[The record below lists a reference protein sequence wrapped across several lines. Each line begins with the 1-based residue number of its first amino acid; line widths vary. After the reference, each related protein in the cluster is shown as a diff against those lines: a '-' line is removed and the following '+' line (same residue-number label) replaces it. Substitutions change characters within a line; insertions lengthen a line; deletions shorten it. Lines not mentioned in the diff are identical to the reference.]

1 MPVDPD
7 VLAHTLAPLV
17 DRLDGHDRLN
27 PDERDE
33 VLRIARAFACKD
45 SARATGLAPE
55 TIRGRR
61 KRIYVKLG
69 VRGAAEIVAAL
80 LALAAGMLARGESIP
95 VPSPG
100 SLPVDGDARRAVRA
114 RTRDEARDDG
124 VE

>member
-7 VLAHTLAPLV
+7 VLAKTLAPLV
-17 DRLDGHDRLN
+17 DGLDGHGRLSA
-27 PDERDE
+27 EEKEE

-45 SARATGLAPE
+45 SARATGMAPE

-69 VRGAAEIVAAL
+69 FRGAAEITAAL
-80 LALAAGMLARGESIP
+80 LALAAGRLARGEAIEVS
-95 VPSPG
+95 SPG
-100 SLPVDGDARRAVRA
+100 ALPVDGDARLAVRA
-114 RTRDEARDDG
+114 PTREEAREDG